1 MPVQKVLVEGIEVSM
16 FVPSEEEQARLDE
29 IHKQG
34 PVRKPRVSRPNPC
47 RGRSLSLEEREQ
59 LQAKRR
65 AMFAARDAARL
76 EEGRQRRAAREAA
89 KAAAREQKAALKL
102 QAQAAKRAAKCLAEA
117 ARKAGVDVA
126 SDPAVLAAKDTRS
139 AAQGAARDE
148 VRRQRAALPQA
159 RAEQREQMREA
170 ERAANERFRL
180 RLAMQIA
187 ELNQR
192 QLTPQSAAPA
202 TGARRARRTCG
213 SAQQPAV

>member
-1 MPVQKVLVEGIEVSM
+1 MPIQKVLVEGIEVSM
-16 FVPSEEEQARLDE
+16 FVPSEEEQTRLDE
-29 IHKQG
+29 IHKRG
-34 PVRKPRVSRPNPC
+34 PVRKPRVSRPSPH

-102 QAQAAKRAAKCLAEA
+102 QAQAAKRAAKCVAEA

-126 SDPAVLAAKDTRS
+126 SDPAVLAAKGTRS
-139 AAQGAARDE
+139 AAQGAARAE
-148 VRRQRAALPQA
+148 VRRQQAALPQA

-170 ERAANERFRL
+170 ERAANEKFRL
-180 RLAMQIA
+180 RLAMQVA

-192 QLTPQSAAPA
+192 QFKPQSTPA
-202 TGARRARRTCG
+202 TGARRARRT
-213 SAQQPAV
+213 SATVQQPAA